1 MPVQAL
7 TTCAMSSGTDLLL
20 DHPRLLADGGRLLQ
34 LLCSAGMS
42 AYDRPRGGG
51 EVALA
56 LRLLDL
62 ALQQVD
68 LLLELADPVE
78 AGLLLLPP
86 RGQRGQLGGPVADV
100 AAQLGQPLL
109 RRHVGLA
116 LERQLLHPQPV
127 DGALQLV
134 DLDRAAVDLHAQPG
148 RGLVD
153 EVDRLVGQEARRDV
167 AVGQRRRRDQ
177 RGVGDLHLVVRLVA
191 ALEPA
196 QDRHGVLDGRLAD
209 QHLLEPPLQRGVLL
223 DAGAVLVEGG
233 GARPCAARRGPA
245 SA

>member
-1 MPVQAL
+1 
-7 TTCAMSSGTDLLL
+7 MSRRSWASRSCDGTSVS
-20 DHPRLLADGGRLLQ
+20 RSSASSSIRSRSTARCSSSISTGRL
-34 LLCSAGMS
+34 SISMRS
-42 AYDRPRGGG
+42 R
-51 EVALA
+51 
-56 LRLLDL
+56 
-62 ALQQVD
+62 
-68 LLLELADPVE
+68 
-78 AGLLLLPP
+78 
-86 RGQRGQLGGPVADV
+86 
-100 AAQLGQPLL
+100 
-109 RRHVGLA
+109 
-116 LERQLLHPQPV
+116 
-127 DGALQLV
+127 DG
-134 DLDRAAVDLHAQPG
+134 R
-148 RGLVD
+148 LVD

>member
-20 DHPRLLADGGRLLQ
+20 DHPRLLADGGGLLQ
-34 LLCSAGMS
+34 LLLQRRHVGV
-42 AYDRPRGGG
+42 RQPRGGG

-148 RGLVD
+148 GRP
-153 EVDRLVGQEARRDV
+153 
-167 AVGQRRRRDQ
+167 RRRGRSPC
-177 RGVGDLHLVVRLVA
+177 RAGSAPGCSGRTA
-191 ALEPA
+191 SPPRPA
-196 QDRHGVLDGRLAD
+196 RSRRS
-209 QHLLEPPLQRGVLL
+209 PPC
-223 DAGAVLVEGG
+223 GAPRSG
-233 GARPCAARRGPA
+233 
-245 SA
+245 S